1 MASVHD
7 LELLAEK
14 LVVRVREPIVIG
26 INCFDVTASVGLAV
40 FEADDD
46 ARSLLMRADIEMYE
60 AKRTSPTSRRA
71 ILRRRG

>member
-1 MASVHD
+1 
-7 LELLAEK
+7 
-14 LVVRVREPIVIG
+14 
-26 INCFDVTASVGLAV
+26 VTASVGIAV

-60 AKRTSPTSRRA
+60 AKRRSPTSRRS